1 MGPRIVIVGAG
12 VSGSSTAIHLLKQGI
27 KPVIIDK
34 ASFPRDTVGEGL
46 SPAIGPY
53 LRDLG
58 IEDDILSGPFTRK
71 RSLQLVAPNGAKAY
85 TSIDFDNPVYQ
96 NRIHN
101 YPFGFN
107 VRRRNFDMAFLNK
120 AKELGAEVR
129 LQTTA
134 NYFSIDP
141 HGRIDAVR
149 IELPNG
155 GQETIETDL
164 VVDCS
169 GRSSA
174 LATQFDIRGKLE
186 SIYEGQWANFAV
198 RCHFTNVD
206 MTPFNHGN
214 PDYEMATVNVLPYH
228 NCWYWFIPLELD
240 KGLISVGFVARSKV
254 KSIFDGFEDKLSAY
268 RALFDEH
275 PVLKRALVQAEMLPD
290 VATTARLGHMNKQMK
305 GDGYLCVGDAG
316 FFADPAW
323 GTGVT
328 ISLATAKMA
337 AEAIAANYESGN
349 FSSKAFD
356 GYEESFRK
364 LINDPFNSIRAYNYY
379 YNDNSYINWLVERLA
394 RKQHEMDV
402 VGAVAFDYV
411 SHNEFTKWTYRM
423 AKDYMAD
430 TGSFPVLNAASAY
443 RFEST

>member
-1 MGPRIVIVGAG
+1 MEPRIVIVGAG
-12 VSGSSTAIHLLKQGI
+12 VSGASTAIHLLKKGI
-27 KPVIIDK
+27 RPIIIDK

-53 LRDLG
+53 LQELG
-58 IEDDILSGPFTRK
+58 LEADILAGPFTRK

-85 TSIDFDNPVYQ
+85 TVIDFDNPVYQ
-96 NRIHN
+96 KRIHD

-120 AKELGAEVR
+120 AKELGADIR
-129 LQTTA
+129 LQTNA
-134 NYFSIDP
+134 RKFHVDENGHVNGIQ
-141 HGRIDAVR
+141 
-149 IELPNG
+149 IESHNG
-155 GQETIETDL
+155 KSEKIHTDL

-198 RCHFTNVD
+198 RCHFTNVN
-206 MTPFNHGN
+206 MTPFNNGN
-214 PDYEMATVNVLPYH
+214 PCYEMQTVNVLPYH

-240 KGLISVGFVARSKV
+240 TGLISVGFVARSKV
-254 KSIFDGFEDKLSAY
+254 KSIFEGFDDKLSAY

-275 PVLKRALVQAEMLPD
+275 PVLKEALKDAEMLPD

-305 GDGYLCVGDAG
+305 GDGYICVGDAG

-337 AEAIAANYESGN
+337 AEAIGRNYASKD
-349 FSSKAFD
+349 FSSTSFD
-356 GYEESFRK
+356 EYETSFRK

-379 YNDNSYINWLVERLA
+379 YNDNSYINWLVERLTK
-394 RKQHEMDV
+394 KQREMDV

-423 AKDYMAD
+423 AKDYMAE
-430 TGSFPVLNAASAY
+430 TGTFPVLNAASSFK
-443 RFEST
+443 FETT